1 MMTPLNDQN
10 FHEEISK
17 AEKPVLVD
25 FWMHG
30 CGPCLRLAPI
40 LDKIAKDLSDKIIV
54 IKVNLDDVPATAQKY
69 GINMVPLMILFD
81 KGKPL
86 SGFMGLRPE
95 KEIKDW
101 LEKSLKENGN

>member
-1 MMTPLNDQN
+1 
-10 FHEEISK
+10 
-17 AEKPVLVD
+17 
-25 FWMHG
+25 MHG
-30 CGPCLRLAPI
+30 CGPCLRLAPV
-40 LDKIAKDLSDKIIV
+40 LDKIARDLSDKIFV

>member
-1 MMTPLNDQN
+1 MIPPLNDQN
-10 FHEEISK
+10 FQEEISK

-30 CGPCLRLAPI
+30 CGPCLRLAPV
-40 LDKIAKDLSDKIIV
+40 LDKIARDLSDKIFV

>member
-1 MMTPLNDQN
+1 MLPPLNDEN
-10 FHEEISK
+10 FHREISR
-17 AEKPVLVD
+17 AEKPVVVD

-40 LDKIAKDLSDKIIV
+40 LEKLSKELSDKV
-54 IKVNLDDVPATAQKY
+54 IFTKVNLNEVPAIAQEY
-69 GINMVPLMILFD
+69 GINAVPLMILFD

-86 SGFMGLRPE
+86 SGFMGLKPE

-101 LEKSLKENGN
+101 LEQSLKNDGN